1 MRLHAESFPQ
11 LRWGRRHGA
20 RRRCLGT
27 MRQEQSCLAIAGR
40 TFAPKISLIAEQIL
54 SQMDLTSAPIR
65 SQPHQTNRRL
75 AKFLPRENNQVIF
88 CSNLPMLQ
96 QEA

>member
-27 MRQEQSCLAIAGR
+27 MRQEPFCLAIAVEDGR
-40 TFAPKISLIAEQIL
+40 TENIFECRANIVANGPHKRADQITATPNEPKVGEIFAERKQPS
-54 SQMDLTSAPIR
+54 DL
-65 SQPHQTNRRL
+65 L
-75 AKFLPRENNQVIF
+75 F
-88 CSNLPMLQ
+88 
-96 QEA
+96 